1 MKIMKKFE
9 FNDGDNALFLSM
21 NDTGYCVELFERVE
35 DGWSV
40 FRGLFACDMR
50 NYGKALNVFRSFE
63 KFIGEGNRCED
74 FHVSNLN
81 IN

>member
-9 FNDGDNALFLSM
+9 FNGGDNALFLSM

-35 DGWSV
+35 EGWSV

-50 NYGKALNVFRSFE
+50 HYSAAFNVFRSCE
-63 KFIGEGNRCED
+63 QFIKEGNRCED
-74 FHVSNLN
+74 FHVSDLNLN
-81 IN
+81 